1 MEVLTPNRLKYL
13 LQKLKTQIPPK
24 VQQYIDWGNNSP
36 ASFTTIGA
44 AVCSVAIPPGY
55 YIVFGTVRIDS
66 DYNDMINVYIN
77 PSSRALSNGENGAYV
92 CSYNGIKCGQY
103 LQVFASLNINEDY
116 PYINLNVVKN
126 DSTIRVDIGT
136 CILSATRIG

>member
-44 AVCSVAIPPGY
+44 AVW
-55 YIVFGTVRIDS
+55 
-66 DYNDMINVYIN
+66 
-77 PSSRALSNGENGAYV
+77 RAA
-92 CSYNGIKCGQY
+92 
-103 LQVFASLNINEDY
+103 
-116 PYINLNVVKN
+116 
-126 DSTIRVDIGT
+126 
-136 CILSATRIG
+136 